1 MICFA
6 WGGFPQYAARCIG
19 AFVDN
24 TKEEVV
30 VVATRPNV
38 PIKGMEVLSRCPVYW
53 VDMTDSQDIATI
65 VGKIPRVLIVSG
77 WCIHLFNRFRDEVR
91 ANGGMVIAM
100 VDNNY
105 CFSFRELLKSLRFRI
120 FLNGRYDGFL
130 VPGKSGERLLRFYGV
145 AKDRIR
151 KGLYAADETLFH
163 CDIALTARRKKM
175 LFVGQLIERKNIVA
189 FAAAFIRANVRHE
202 WELDICG
209 CGPLKELLPHNE
221 SIHVYDFVQPE
232 KLADIY
238 ASARVFVLPSLE
250 EHWGVVVHEAA
261 LSGCVLLLSNR
272 VGAMGDLLG
281 QSNGYRFDPY
291 SKDDME
297 QQITRCMGM
306 SDIELQNAQKESLD
320 LARQISR
327 KFFGQSVECLIRS
340 RTS

>member
-19 AFVDN
+19 AFVEKANED
-24 TKEEVV
+24 VV
-30 VVATRPNV
+30 VVATRPSV
-38 PIKGMEVLSRCPVYW
+38 PIIGMEALSRCRVHWIDPS
-53 VDMTDSQDIATI
+53 DSRDIMTVI
-65 VGKIPRVLIVSG
+65 GMIPRVLVVSG
-77 WCIHLFNRFRDEVR
+77 WCIDLFNRFRDEVR
-91 ANGGMVIAM
+91 ANGGRVIAM

-105 CFSFRELLKSLRFRI
+105 CFSFRELLKSLRFRL
-120 FLNGRYDGFL
+120 FLKGNYDGFL

-145 AKDRIR
+145 TKDRIR

-189 FAAAFIRANVRHE
+189 FAAAFIRANVSHD

-209 CGPLKELLPHNE
+209 CGPLKDRLPRDE
-221 SIHVYDFVQPE
+221 SIYVYDFVQPE

-272 VGAMGDLLG
+272 VGAMDDLLG
-281 QSNGYRFDPY
+281 QYNGCQFDPY
-291 SKDDME
+291 SEDDME
-297 QQITRCMGM
+297 KRIRECMSM
-306 SDIELQNAQKESLD
+306 SDVELQYAQHESLA
-320 LARQISR
+320 LAKQMSL
-327 KFFGQSVECLIRS
+327 KLFGQSVEALIK
-340 RTS
+340 